1 MITADF
7 KNKKRAYGRFNC
19 IFQIILCF
27 LDLLSYSLRLLY
39 TCLVHYCI
47 LVFHS
52 HLWYGINLQDSN
64 LLRWKKIMIFVP
76 ASLWQSAVAILPMGR
91 GGDHGQ
97 SLLLWRPSG
106 PVHSSKM
113 SLPDMIS
120 NESEI
125 YTEQVNKTPDSNVQ
139 NEINVQSIPAR
150 RSEWWWRWWQWW
162 WWRLITQF
170 CKTYSHFTPKKPSD
184 AIVSFMKVCKR
195 TPLSKIP
202 RTFHRRVGRG
212 NGERGVERKRREGGR
227 RDYIKYL
234 ELCKIPLKLDPEK
247 MDNREERDSGLF
259 PN

>member
-1 MITADF
+1 MADLTASSRSF
-7 KNKKRAYGRFNC
+7 CVFSTSSR
-19 IFQIILCF
+19 ILCACCTRAWCTIAF
-27 LDLLSYSLRLLY
+27 WYSTLICDTASIFKTRTY
-39 TCLVHYCI
+39 WGERK
-47 LVFHS
+47 
-52 HLWYGINLQDSN
+52 LWYLCRPVYDKAPSPFCQ
-64 LLRWKKIMIFVP
+64 W
-76 ASLWQSAVAILPMGR
+76 AEGR
-91 GGDHGQ
+91 SRQ

-113 SLPDMIS
+113 SFPDMIS

-125 YTEQVNKTPDSNVQ
+125 YTDHANKTPDSNVQ

-150 RSEWWWRWWQWW
+150 RSVWLWRWWQWW

-170 CKTYSHFTPKKPSD
+170 YKTYSHFPSKKPSN

-195 TPLSKIP
+195 TPPSKMP
-202 RTFHRRVGRG
+202 LTFHRRVGRG

-227 RDYIKYL
+227 RNYKKYL
-234 ELCKIPLKLDPEK
+234 ELCKIPLRLDPEK

>member
-91 GGDHGQ
+91 GGDHGNPSFCEDQ
-97 SLLLWRPSG
+97 AAQCIQVKCHSQIWSQMNLKFTRITRTRPQIR
-106 PVHSSKM
+106 M
-113 SLPDMIS
+113 CRM
-120 NESEI
+120 
-125 YTEQVNKTPDSNVQ
+125 
-139 NEINVQSIPAR
+139 
-150 RSEWWWRWWQWW
+150 RSMFRASQPEG
-162 WWRLITQF
+162 LN
-170 CKTYSHFTPKKPSD
+170 D
-184 AIVSFMKVCKR
+184 
-195 TPLSKIP
+195 
-202 RTFHRRVGRG
+202 G
-212 NGERGVERKRREGGR
+212 N
-227 RDYIKYL
+227 D
-234 ELCKIPLKLDPEK
+234 D
-247 MDNREERDSGLF
+247 DNDDDDVL
-259 PN
+259 

>member
-52 HLWYGINLQDSN
+52 HLRYGINLQDSN
-64 LLRWKKIMIFVP
+64 LIEVKENYDICAGQFMTKRRRRF
-76 ASLWQSAVAILPMGR
+76 ANGQRGR
-91 GGDHGQ
+91 SRQ

-113 SLPDMIS
+113 SFPDMIW

-125 YTEQVNKTPDSNVQ
+125 YTDHANKTPDWNVQ

-150 RSEWWWRWWQWW
+150 RSVWLWRWWQW
-162 WWRLITQF
+162 RLINAILQNLFTLSLK
-170 CKTYSHFTPKKPSD
+170 KTF
-184 AIVSFMKVCKR
+184 
-195 TPLSKIP
+195 
-202 RTFHRRVGRG
+202 
-212 NGERGVERKRREGGR
+212 
-227 RDYIKYL
+227 
-234 ELCKIPLKLDPEK
+234 
-247 MDNREERDSGLF
+247 
-259 PN
+259 